1 MAKMFATTKGENKF
15 MDEIKIEKMT
25 FDDLDDVYEID
36 KDSFPVPWSKSSF
49 EEELKN
55 ILATYFVAKIDG
67 KVIGYLGSWMVIDEC
82 HITNIAV
89 HSKYRRNGIASKLVQ
104 ELLRY
109 CNEHG
114 ISYILLE
121 VRINN
126 FAAQKLYETF
136 GFQTDGIRKGYYKN
150 PDGTY
155 DDAILMVK
163 EI

>member
-1 MAKMFATTKGENKF
+1 MAK
-15 MDEIKIEKMT
+15 IIIEKMT
-25 FDDLDDVYEID
+25 FDNLDEVYEID
-36 KDSFPVPWSKSSF
+36 KESFPVPWSKESF

-55 ILATYFVAKIDG
+55 ILSTYLVAKIDD
-67 KVIGYLGSWMVIDEC
+67 KVVGYIGSWMVIDEC

-89 HSKYRRNGIASKLVQ
+89 HPDYRRQGIANKLVE
-104 ELLRY
+104 ELLKY

-126 FAAQKLYETF
+126 LSAQNLYKKF
-136 GFQTDGIRKGYYKN
+136 GFTSDGIRKGYYKN

-155 DDAILMVK
+155 DDAILMTK
-163 EI
+163 EF

>member
-1 MAKMFATTKGENKF
+1 
-15 MDEIKIEKMT
+15 MDNIQIEKMS
-25 FDDLDDVYEID
+25 FEDLDDVYEID
-36 KDSFPVPWSKSSF
+36 KDSFPIPWSKSSF

-55 ILATYFVAKIDG
+55 ILATYLVAKINK
-67 KVIGYLGSWMVIDEC
+67 KVVGYIGSWMVIDEC

-89 HSKYRRNGIASKLVQ
+89 HSRYRRKGIAKKLVN
-104 ELLRY
+104 ELLHY

-121 VRINN
+121 VRLNN
-126 FAAQKLYETF
+126 ISAQKLYESF
-136 GFQTDGIRKGYYKN
+136 GFQLDGVRKSYYKN

-155 DDAILMVK
+155 EDAILMTK